1 MGLPMEVLG
10 VSSMARYERAGGKV
24 QGRQSLPRIDDELK
38 AEEGNARHFLALRPC
53 VRSTARHDSE
63 EDSQCCF
70 DGAGTFPRESLR
82 YLDQRE
88 IAHANW
94 GCLPWRGVATVI
106 VTDFDKSSPANKTP
120 KPGQTLPAPGLLHA
134 TPVGGASFGFT
145 LPRQPCAS
153 ANCAGLFPPVD
164 MALSKQR

>member
-1 MGLPMEVLG
+1 MAQTRTPEGPAMGLPMEVLG

-94 GCLPWRGVATVI
+94 GCLPWRGVATGI

-120 KPGQTLPAPGLLHA
+120 KPGQTLPAPGGSSCHA
-134 TPVGGASFGFT
+134 GRGSQLRFP
-145 LPRQPCAS
+145 LPRQS
-153 ANCAGLFPPVD
+153 
-164 MALSKQR
+164 